1 MSEQL
6 RESLSAAMDDE
17 ADAFELRRVL
27 DEAKHNEGLRE
38 QWHRFHLIRDLLRED
53 VKTYSPTLRD
63 AIWEELNQPVDDT
76 ENVAELVLAEEIVGG
91 KPKRSPWL
99 GRLTGTAVAAGVAA
113 LVIFNGPVFDDG
125 FDADQGPVNYA
136 GNEQSVPRPDL
147 VPVMYQQATA
157 RDQQRQNGFILH
169 HHQQIAINQAGVASF
184 VKVAVFKSGEQPMS
198 VGDKPDIPPAEVTP
212 TP

>member
-27 DEAKHNEGLRE
+27 DEAKQNEGLRE

-53 VKTYSPTLRD
+53 VKTYQPTLRD
-63 AIWEELNQPVDDT
+63 AIWEELNRPVDDAQH
-76 ENVAELVLAEEIVGG
+76 VAELVLAEEVVGG
-91 KPKRSPWL
+91 QSKRSPWL
-99 GRLTGTAVAAGVAA
+99 GWLTGTAVAAGVAA
-113 LVIFNGPVFDDG
+113 LVIFSGPVFDD
-125 FDADQGPVNYA
+125 DQAPPSYA

-147 VPVMYQQATA
+147 VPVMYQQATLL
-157 RDQQRQNGFILH
+157 DQRRQNGFILH
-169 HHQQIAINQAGVASF
+169 HHQQIAINQAGIASF
-184 VKVAVFKSGEQPMS
+184 VKVAVFNSGES
-198 VGDKPDIPPAEVTP
+198 TVRIEETSATEITP